1 MFVYEQRKVCTC
13 SKNTYII
20 RLPWTWPKE
29 LQAAF
34 VGNQCVITSQAE
46 QVCMLCLR
54 NPGRSTGEHG
64 QGPFGSIPY
73 FILKNN
79 LWPLH
84 IQKIFVT
91 VNFLVSPPS
100 VTIGAWPTGE
110 AALPSSG
117 SEPSY
122 LAQSDPYSGTLRAVH
137 SIRNAALGRTGD
149 GTWLQ
154 LESLWRQKTF
164 SSQMELSSTI
174 YIEV

>member
-1 MFVYEQRKVCTC
+1 MQQEHLHHTVALNLTQGASGSVCWRSVC
-13 SKNTYII
+13 DYITG
-20 RLPWTWPKE
+20 RASMHAASAEPRTQHRWTWP
-29 LQAAF
+29 
-34 VGNQCVITSQAE
+34 GT
-46 QVCMLCLR
+46 LR
-54 NPGRSTGEHG
+54 IHPVFH
-64 QGPFGSIPY
+64 F
-73 FILKNN
+73 KNN

-100 VTIGAWPTGE
+100 VTIGAWSTGE